1 MWKEWP
7 TRENNS
13 ETVKNSG
20 TSRGN
25 NERSVSQK
33 LSLLKRDV
41 MHDYLTRGFTT
52 NTTLSNY
59 CRDNDLL
66 LHSHRAMHAIIDR
79 QTNHGIYFHVLAK
92 ALRMSRGDHI
102 HAGTVVGKLEGEQK
116 MTLGFVDLLCDDYIE
131 KDHFSSERGI

>member
-1 MWKEWP
+1 MRKEWP

-20 TSRGN
+20 TSRSN
-25 NERSVSQK
+25 NEGSVSQK

-66 LHSHRAMHAIIDR
+66 LHIHRAMHAIIDR

-102 HAGTVVGKLEGEQK
+102 HA
-116 MTLGFVDLLCDDYIE
+116 
-131 KDHFSSERGI
+131 SSR